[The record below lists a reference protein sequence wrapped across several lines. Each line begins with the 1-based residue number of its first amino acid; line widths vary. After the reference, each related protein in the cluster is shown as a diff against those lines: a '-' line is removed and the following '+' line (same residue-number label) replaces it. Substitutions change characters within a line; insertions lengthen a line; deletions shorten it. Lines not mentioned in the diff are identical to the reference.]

1 MWWCPANSFT
11 SDWCTEV
18 HSLKLP
24 PYVSGKGR
32 FWGFLVNHL
41 VATYGGGGVPGTLQ
55 CSLLTVRLLD
65 ELLAELIP
73 ELISTHV
80 VRVPELVADGDDV
93 EGCDWP

>member
-1 MWWCPANSFT
+1 MT
-11 SDWCTEV
+11 
-18 HSLKLP
+18 
-24 PYVSGKGR
+24 
-32 FWGFLVNHL
+32 
-41 VATYGGGGVPGTLQ
+41 GTLH

-80 VRVPELVADGDDV
+80 VRVAELVADGDDV